1 MLKLKLQYFGHLM
14 WRTDSFER
22 PCCWERLKAG
32 GEGDNRGWDGRMASP
47 TQWTWVW
54 VNSRS
59 GWWTGQ
65 PGVLHSMGWQRVRH
79 DWVTELNWMETKNR
93 VFLLSEINWLRIS
106 VSCNSQDSQLIQ
118 LSSID
123 YFIMRKMRPTVS
135 KWLSSVTWLV
145 LKVRILAQVVLLF

>member
-22 PCCWERLKAG
+22 PWCWERLKAG
-32 GEGDNRGWDGRMASP
+32 GEGDDREWDSQMASP

-59 GWWTGQ
+59 GWWTGW
-65 PGVLHSMGWQRVRH
+65 PGVLHSMGWQRVRYN
-79 DWVTELNWMETKNR
+79 WVTELNWMETKNA
-93 VFLLSEINWLRIS
+93 VFLLSEINWSRIS
-106 VSCNSQDSQLIQ
+106 VSHNSQDSQLIQ

-123 YFIMRKMRPTVS
+123 YFINRKMRPILS
-135 KWLSSVTWLV
+135 KWLPSVRQLV
-145 LKVRILAQVVLLF
+145 LKARILAQVV